1 MSRPYLLKDIALQAG
16 VSLATVDRV
25 LNRRDGVRAH
35 TIRRVEQA
43 IAELD
48 RQQSLLGIA
57 GRKLMLDLVMEA
69 PRRFTDAVRH
79 SLEAELP
86 TLGPA
91 ILRVRYH
98 IAELR
103 AAGQTVDLL
112 DAIRRRGTDGLVLKV
127 PDLPE
132 INAAAAAFA
141 CTGIPVV
148 TLVTDL
154 PASGRCAYIGID
166 NHAAGATAAYLMDA
180 WRRPSQADIL
190 LVLSS
195 SHFRAEEDRAD
206 GFRRGLGAVDQ
217 PPRLVTV
224 SECHGLDDTTEATVR
239 AVLACSARIGAVYS
253 IGGGNTAILRAFAA
267 VGRIC
272 HIFVG
277 HDLDS
282 ENLGLLR
289 AGRIGAVLHHDLRQ
303 DMRAAC
309 LHLMAAH
316 RLIPRAVM
324 ALPSSIQIVTPTN
337 IPPGYA

>member
-1 MSRPYLLKDIALQAG
+1 M
-16 VSLATVDRV
+16 SLATVDRV
-25 LNRRDGVRAH
+25 LHQRAGVRAH
-35 TIRRVEQA
+35 TVRRVEQA

-48 RQQSLLGIA
+48 RQQSLLGAA
-57 GRKLMLDLVMEA
+57 GRKLMVDVVIEA

-79 SLEAELP
+79 ALEAELP

-103 AAGQTVDLL
+103 EAAETVDLL
-112 DAIRRRGTDGLVLKV
+112 YTIRRRGTDGVVLKV
-127 PDLPE
+127 PDLPA

-141 CTGIPVV
+141 GAGIPVV

-154 PASGRCAYIGID
+154 PASGRRAYIGID
-166 NHAAGATAAYLMDA
+166 NHAAGATAAYLMAA
-180 WRRPSQADIL
+180 WRRPSDAEIL

-195 SHFRAEEDRAD
+195 SRFRAENDRAD
-206 GFRRGLGAVDQ
+206 GFRRGLQSRDQ
-217 PPRLVTV
+217 PPQVV
-224 SECHGLDDTTEATVR
+224 IVNECHGLDHTTEARVS
-239 AVLACSARIGAVYS
+239 AVLADSGRIGAVYS
-253 IGGGNTAILRAFAA
+253 IGGGNTAILRAFATC
-267 VGRIC
+267 GRPC
-272 HIFVG
+272 HVLIG

-303 DMRAAC
+303 DMRTAS

-316 RLIPRAVM
+316 RLIPRA
-324 ALPSSIQIVTPTN
+324 ALASPSSIQIVTPAN
-337 IPPGYA
+337 IPAEYP